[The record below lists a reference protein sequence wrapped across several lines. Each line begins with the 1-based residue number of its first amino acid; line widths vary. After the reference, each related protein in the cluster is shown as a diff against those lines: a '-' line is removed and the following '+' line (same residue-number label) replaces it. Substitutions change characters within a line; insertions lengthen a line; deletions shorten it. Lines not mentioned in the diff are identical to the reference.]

1 VPLPL
6 PSNWTNAD
14 ALLLRATDPTGREIN
29 TWVWTIVKAAGHAGR
44 LVVPGSGTVTATE
57 TASAV
62 TMAAGTIRVTIGK
75 SAGLLAGVTHA
86 GMPVSLTNGPRLAA
100 GTTTFT
106 GLTHFRDGAGYVV
119 QASYT
124 GDLRSVRWR
133 LDPNGWLQL
142 SYRYNRTGTHD
153 VLGVSFDYPETNVRG
168 LTWLGHGPH
177 RVYKNRRRGV
187 NPGVWTKTYNDT
199 ATGAAGWRY
208 PEFKGYHANIYWAA
222 LNTTQGT
229 ITMVAAQENLF
240 LRLFTPAVGTD
251 PRNATV
257 PYPAGG
263 ISFLDA
269 IPAIGNKFHTAG
281 QLGPESQPA
290 IATGDYQRTIYLRFD

>member
-1 VPLPL
+1 
-6 PSNWTNAD
+6 
-14 ALLLRATDPTGREIN
+14 
-29 TWVWTIVKAAGHAGR
+29 
-44 LVVPGSGTVTATE
+44 
-57 TASAV
+57 
-62 TMAAGTIRVTIGK
+62 
-75 SAGLLAGVTHA
+75 
-86 GMPVSLTNGPRLAA
+86 
-100 GTTTFT
+100 
-106 GLTHFRDGAGYVV
+106 
-119 QASYT
+119 
-124 GDLRSVRWR
+124 
-133 LDPNGWLQL
+133 
-142 SYRYNRTGTHD
+142 
-153 VLGVSFDYPETNVRG
+153 
-168 LTWLGHGPH
+168 
-177 RVYKNRRRGV
+177 V